1 MKRTPGT
8 LARGFVHSVL
18 FGFSCA
24 AILASGSAV
33 AQTGGGGAMKAM
45 LQQKLEAIKTSTAE
59 NQKKLHQYTWT
70 ETSSITANGREV
82 PPRVSNC
89 FYGPDGKVHKTPV
102 GGAADTT
109 TASSGR
115 GGGRFMKRIKEKKQA
130 EMKDYMQ
137 QVGGVIKL
145 YVPPSPERMQKAF
158 EARKV
163 SFNKTGGDVDLV
175 FKDYALPGDSM
186 TIDFDTASKK
196 IRSLSV
202 KSYLDTPQ
210 NPVTMKVDF
219 ATLPDGTSHPSRTTL
234 NARGQD
240 IVEVSS
246 VNSNYRKN
254 SGF

>member
-1 MKRTPGT
+1 MKRIPGT
-8 LARGFVHSVL
+8 LARGFVHSAL

-24 AILASGSAV
+24 AVLASGSAI
-33 AQTGGGGAMKAM
+33 AQMGGGGGMKAM
-45 LQQKLEAIKTSTAE
+45 VQQKLEAIKTSSAE
-59 NQKKLHQYTWT
+59 NQQKLHQYMWT
-70 ETSSITANGREV
+70 ETSSITANGRDM
-82 PPRVSNC
+82 PPKVSNC

-102 GGAADTT
+102 GDAQETS
-109 TASSGR
+109 ASNGR
-115 GGGRFMKRIKEKKQA
+115 GGGRLMQRIKQKKTA

-163 SFNKTGGDVDLV
+163 SFDKTGGRVDLV
-175 FKDYALPGDSM
+175 FNDYALPGDSM
-186 TIDFDTASKK
+186 TVDFDTASKK

-234 NARGQD
+234 DARGQD
-240 IVEVSS
+240 IVEVVS
-246 VNSNYRKN
+246 VNSNYRKAG
-254 SGF
+254 GF

>member
-8 LARGFVHSVL
+8 LARGFVQSAL

-24 AILASGSAV
+24 AILASGSAI
-33 AQTGGGGAMKAM
+33 AQMGGGGGMKAM
-45 LQQKLEAIKTSTAE
+45 VQQKLEAIKTTSAE

-70 ETSSITANGREV
+70 ETSSITANGRDM
-82 PPRVSNC
+82 PPKVSNC

-102 GGAADTT
+102 GDTTET

-115 GGGRFMKRIKEKKQA
+115 RGGRFMQRIKEKKTA
-130 EMKDYMQ
+130 EMKDYMA
-137 QVGGVIKL
+137 QVSGVIKL

-158 EARKV
+158 EAHKV
-163 SFNKTGGDVDLV
+163 SFNKNGGNVDLV
-175 FKDYALPGDSM
+175 FKDYALAGDSM

-202 KSYLDTPQ
+202 KSWLDTPQ
-210 NPVTMKVDF
+210 NPVTLHVDF
-219 ATLPDGTSHPSRTTL
+219 ATLPDGTNHPSRTTL
-234 NARGQD
+234 DARGQD
-240 IVEVSS
+240 IVEVTS
-246 VNSNYRKN
+246 VNSNYRKA